1 VALKEPIFPK
11 NWVKEPQSLGE
22 DCGSTQPLKE
32 PYFLFFQRTWVIS
45 SSSGL
50 WQPGQVAWVN
60 FSEICSMMKR
70 PVDHVQQFVLAEF
83 GTEGAI
89 AGTATARAE
98 GQGQDGQLVLKGR
111 YQPKHCESLL
121 RK

>member
-1 VALKEPIFPK
+1 M
-11 NWVKEPQSLGE
+11 
-22 DCGSTQPLKE
+22 
-32 PYFLFFQRTWVIS
+32 
-45 SSSGL
+45 
-50 WQPGQVAWVN
+50 N
-60 FSEICSMMKR
+60 FSEICTMMKR

-121 RK
+121 RKCFGLCFL

>member
-1 VALKEPIFPK
+1 
-11 NWVKEPQSLGE
+11 
-22 DCGSTQPLKE
+22 
-32 PYFLFFQRTWVIS
+32 
-45 SSSGL
+45 
-50 WQPGQVAWVN
+50 
-60 FSEICSMMKR
+60 MMKR
-70 PVDHVQQFVLAEF
+70 PVEHVQQFVLAEF

-121 RK
+121 RKCLCLRSKDVLFFDLMLFLDASCVIFLPEMTLQTWSLSDAKVHQGVCDLRDVQIRTNYS